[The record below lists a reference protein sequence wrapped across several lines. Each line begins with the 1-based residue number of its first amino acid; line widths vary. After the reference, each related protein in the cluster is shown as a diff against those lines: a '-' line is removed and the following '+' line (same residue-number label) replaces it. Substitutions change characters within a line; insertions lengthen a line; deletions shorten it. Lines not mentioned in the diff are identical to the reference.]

1 MVVNR
6 GLHETR
12 QTQVVFDVDIK
23 DAFVILAFLD
33 SPMVEEHFNC
43 LGVALC
49 ASDVQSVTAI
59 GVLKVNVYVLLKE
72 KLYDIELVLAR
83 SDQ

>member
-1 MVVNR
+1 
-6 GLHETR
+6 
-12 QTQVVFDVDIK
+12 
-23 DAFVILAFLD
+23 
-33 SPMVEEHFNC
+33 MVEEHFNC

-72 KLYDIELVLAR
+72 KLHDIELVLAR

>member
-1 MVVNR
+1 MV
-6 GLHETR
+6 LP
-12 QTQVVFDVDIK
+12 
-23 DAFVILAFLD
+23 FLD
-33 SPMVEEHFNC
+33 SPMIKEHFDC

-59 GVLKVNVYVLLKE
+59 SILKVNVYVLLKE
-72 KLYDIELVLAR
+72 KLHDIELVLSR

>member
-1 MVVNR
+1 MVVDR

-23 DAFVILAFLD
+23 DALVVLSFLD

-49 ASDVQSVTAI
+49 ASDV
-59 GVLKVNVYVLLKE
+59 
-72 KLYDIELVLAR
+72 
-83 SDQ
+83 